1 MWTAVLLLC
10 SAGVHSKEYQLTV
23 SDTCTRQD
31 TETIWSE
38 FTTLYVWLLIC
49 FLFFFG
55 LLISMV
61 RDVVPRPP
69 RGEPGPRHLSG
80 ESSNVCLFVLEE
92 YLLTGWFIP
101 KPTKRFSNTAR
112 WCILFSNIYIELLAV
127 GVFYKEDYR
136 KSMDFGKYQK
146 RDYAYAIFAT
156 LLAFG
161 NYLVAYLLLV
171 NAKEE
176 SDISERIRHALGYMY
191 VGAVVAVCSAFTI
204 YFTDEIRSQHDKNN
218 EDMVRFWLFGFL
230 LALAFEFIISEN
242 IRLFGRVFL
251 LWAQRSTNVR
261 LKEVEVNSM
270 VDDSLAQRKTAP
282 KTFSFSEG

>member
-1 MWTAVLLLC
+1 MWTAVLLATAVC
-10 SAGVHSKEYQLTV
+10 AKDYEIEV
-23 SDTCTRQD
+23 SDTCTRED
-31 TETIWSE
+31 TETIWTE
-38 FTTLYVWLLIC
+38 FTTLYVWMLIC

-55 LLISMV
+55 LLISVV

-69 RGEPGPRHLSG
+69 RGEPSPRYPSG
-80 ESSNVCLFVLEE
+80 ESSNICLFVVEE

-101 KPTKRFSNTAR
+101 KPKRRFSNSAR

-136 KSMDFGKYQK
+136 DSIDFDKYEK
-146 RDYAYAIFAT
+146 RDYAYAIFAA

-171 NAKEE
+171 NMQRDEAM
-176 SDISERIRHALGYMY
+176 SQQIRHALGFLY

-204 YFTDEIRSQHDKNN
+204 YFTDDIRSQHDKNN

-230 LALAFEFIISEN
+230 LALAFEFLISEN
-242 IRLFGRVFL
+242 VRLFGRIL
-251 LWAQRSTNVR
+251 ILWAQSSTNIR
-261 LKEVEVNSM
+261 LKELEM
-270 VDDSLAQRKTAP
+270 TAVDESQRKAAP